1 MEKNVFWWIKS
12 LNLKFKYLISYCGL
26 KMDRKVKIYN
36 VCRTSEHL
44 RSVIFFFLENWFY
57 PFLKWRRIPYKLHF
71 LYPCFFFKFSPTV
84 MFQSKVFENISFSMF
99 SPTRIINFYISDS
112 QNPRWYISIIF
123 RGSRKKSGIKF
134 EVNRF
139 DLPW

>member
-1 MEKNVFWWIKS
+1 MARNS
-12 LNLKFKYLISYCGL
+12 
-26 KMDRKVKIYN
+26 IY
-36 VCRTSEHL
+36 
-44 RSVIFFFLENWFY
+44 I
-57 PFLKWRRIPYKLHF
+57 LHF

-123 RGSRKKSGIKF
+123 RGSRKKSNQNLPSKAFLPWKSGIKF

-139 DLPW
+139 DLHLRQLIICIVSKIDEIFSSSFIFENHLWKSYTNFVVDKYLWCICMT